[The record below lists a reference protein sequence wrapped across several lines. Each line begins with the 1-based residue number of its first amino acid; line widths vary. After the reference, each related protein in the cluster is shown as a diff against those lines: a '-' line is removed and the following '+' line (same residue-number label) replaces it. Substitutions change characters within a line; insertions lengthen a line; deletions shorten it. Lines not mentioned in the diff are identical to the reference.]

1 MEARTKNPV
10 EEETCFFRDG
20 KRGIGNSLL
29 IVELARLPPFVTVKL
44 SPFISLQIEKKII
57 SNSDN
62 IDNQPKQRES
72 LLYQNLNSIKRIPTV
87 ISLMEDK
94 PHLHNTMSYVFVYK
108 LTWLTTKWS
117 AQMTFIC
124 CPKERVLWYR
134 ISYGFCSGEWPRE
147 GLELIDC
154 WLRWL

>member
-1 MEARTKNPV
+1 MEARTKNTV

-72 LLYQNLNSIKRIPTV
+72 LLYQNLNSIKRIPTMWYLSWR
-87 ISLMEDK
+87 IN
-94 PHLHNTMSYVFVYK
+94 H
-108 LTWLTTKWS
+108 
-117 AQMTFIC
+117 TFILLC
-124 CPKERVLWYR
+124 HMSLFTNFNGRRQNGQLKWLLFVVQRKEFCDTESVMVSVLVSDPENAW
-134 ISYGFCSGEWPRE
+134 S
-147 GLELIDC
+147 
-154 WLRWL
+154 

>member
-1 MEARTKNPV
+1 LQSSDGGIEMEARTKNTV

-87 ISLMEDK
+87 
-94 PHLHNTMSYVFVYK
+94 
-108 LTWLTTKWS
+108 
-117 AQMTFIC
+117 
-124 CPKERVLWYR
+124 
-134 ISYGFCSGEWPRE
+134 
-147 GLELIDC
+147 
-154 WLRWL
+154 